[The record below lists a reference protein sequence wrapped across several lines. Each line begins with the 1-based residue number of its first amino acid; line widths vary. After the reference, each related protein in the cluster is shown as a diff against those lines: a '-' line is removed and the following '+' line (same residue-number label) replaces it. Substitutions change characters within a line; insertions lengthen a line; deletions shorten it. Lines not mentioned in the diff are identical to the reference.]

1 MILVDS
7 SLWIDHLRSRSAR
20 LAAAL
25 EWGEVAMHP
34 LVIGELACGNLRNRQ
49 ELLDLWTRLPAAP
62 LATDTEV
69 LGFIENHRLMG
80 QGLGYI
86 NAHLLASAALG
97 HDFTLWTGDAALAR
111 AAERLG
117 VAHH

>member
-7 SLWIDHLRSRSAR
+7 SLWVDHLRSRSAR

-34 LVIGELACGNLRNRQ
+34 FVIGELACGHLRNRQ
-49 ELLDLWTRLPAAP
+49 ELLDHWSRLPAAP
-62 LATDTEV
+62 VATDSEV
-69 LGFIENHRLMG
+69 LVFIENHRLIG
-80 QGLGYI
+80 HGLGYI
-86 NAHLLASAALG
+86 DMGLLASVALG
-97 HDFTLWTGDAALAR
+97 ADLKLWTRDTSLAR

-117 VAHH
+117 L